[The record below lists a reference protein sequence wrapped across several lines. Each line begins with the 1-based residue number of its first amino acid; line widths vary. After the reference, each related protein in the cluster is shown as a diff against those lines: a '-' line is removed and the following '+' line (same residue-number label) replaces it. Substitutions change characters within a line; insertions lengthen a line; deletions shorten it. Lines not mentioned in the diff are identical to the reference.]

1 MPEPGAQTNRL
12 NVLTRTI
19 LAWRDPVAAFA
30 PLRDQPFAL
39 LLHGGGGRWSYICA
53 NPVET
58 LLVATAEDAS
68 ALDQAKARLA
78 SLDFQRPS
86 DAPPFC
92 GGWAGLFSYEFS
104 RALLPKLEGG
114 PPREGWPDIALGLYD
129 EVIAFDHE
137 TRTTEYW
144 SWDWGKKTAP
154 PLPDLIGGAAL
165 TAQSGALSS
174 DPPAAR
180 LSPETYQARIARAV
194 AYTHAGDC
202 FQANIS
208 QRFDFA
214 LEPGAHPYTHATRL
228 MAQSRAPF
236 SAYLRLPGLALV
248 SNSPERFLR
257 VRPDAEGQL
266 IATTEP
272 IKGTRPRGATP
283 EEDARL
289 AAELQASEKD
299 LAENLM
305 IVDLMR
311 NDLSRVSTPGSVRV
325 PRLQALET
333 YANVHHLVSTIEAR
347 LAPAKDGFDVIRA
360 AFPGG
365 SVTGAPKIRAMQI
378 ISELEDEARGPY
390 CGSLVWMTPD
400 GWMESSI
407 LIRTAAHE
415 ETADGGWHGHFRSG
429 GGVVADSDPG
439 AEYAETLDK
448 ARALTNALAAP
459 KEA

>member
-144 SWDWGKKTAP
+144 SWD
-154 PLPDLIGGAAL
+154 
-165 TAQSGALSS
+165 
-174 DPPAAR
+174 
-180 LSPETYQARIARAV
+180 
-194 AYTHAGDC
+194 
-202 FQANIS
+202 
-208 QRFDFA
+208 
-214 LEPGAHPYTHATRL
+214 
-228 MAQSRAPF
+228 
-236 SAYLRLPGLALV
+236 
-248 SNSPERFLR
+248 
-257 VRPDAEGQL
+257 
-266 IATTEP
+266 
-272 IKGTRPRGATP
+272 
-283 EEDARL
+283 
-289 AAELQASEKD
+289 
-299 LAENLM
+299 
-305 IVDLMR
+305 
-311 NDLSRVSTPGSVRV
+311 
-325 PRLQALET
+325 
-333 YANVHHLVSTIEAR
+333 
-347 LAPAKDGFDVIRA
+347 
-360 AFPGG
+360 
-365 SVTGAPKIRAMQI
+365 
-378 ISELEDEARGPY
+378 
-390 CGSLVWMTPD
+390 
-400 GWMESSI
+400 
-407 LIRTAAHE
+407 
-415 ETADGGWHGHFRSG
+415 
-429 GGVVADSDPG
+429 
-439 AEYAETLDK
+439 
-448 ARALTNALAAP
+448 
-459 KEA
+459 